1 MDIHL
6 FLHLFNFYIFTMQR
20 TTSEIQIDCLRRQL
34 GETNL
39 IECVKCSNCLTSD
52 GNTSTNNLDKN
63 VSLRESEAI
72 IVIKQLQD
80 KVCFFAFFLN
90 FLFVN
95 NVLFLNL

>member
-6 FLHLFNFYIFTMQR
+6 FLYLFNFYIFSIQR

-34 GETNL
+34 GEAHL
-39 IECVKCSNCLTSD
+39 FQCVKCRNCLTSD

-72 IVIKQLQD
+72 VVIKQLQE
-80 KVCFFAFFLN
+80 KVCFFLPPP
-90 FLFVN
+90 
-95 NVLFLNL
+95 